1 MKKIIKILSPVV
13 MIAIF
18 SFVLYYLLLPAAT
31 IHSAGTAV
39 FILFILVIVLMTSV
53 TVEMIRKASRT
64 GNVIKNGKVSAIKS
78 AGGSKISVSS
88 ISALAFLF
96 VIIILIGG
104 LISSAKIFS
113 AKAYQSLLTV
123 NEGDF
128 LKDVQSISYDM
139 IPALDK
145 DSSAKLGERKMG
157 EMSDLVSQFEVT
169 DMYTQINYKGRP
181 VRVTPLRYGG
191 FFKWLNNKKVG
202 ISAYIM
208 VDMVS
213 QEVTCVRLNEGIKY
227 SPSEFFSR
235 DLKRYIRFKYP
246 DMIFDEP
253 VFEIDENGAPFW
265 IISHVKTSIGLYG
278 GKDIAG
284 AVILNAVTG
293 ETSYYNIEEIPTWVD
308 RVYNSE
314 RIINQYNDYG
324 SLTHGFWN
332 SIVGQRD
339 VKNTTEGYN
348 YIVLN
353 DDVYMY
359 TGITSVGK
367 DESNIGF
374 ILVNQRT
381 KETKFYNISGAE
393 EYSGMASAE
402 GLVQQFGYKATFP
415 LLLNID
421 NQPTYFMALKDEAG
435 LVKQYA
441 MVNINQYQIG
451 AIGDTIA
458 ECEKAYISAISK
470 NGAVVGNRNNETEV
484 VKGAI
489 AEIRTTVIDGNS
501 YYFIVLS
508 NSDKVFV
515 ISSEK
520 DRNVV
525 MLNTKDNVEITYN
538 TSDSSIIDAIEI
550 LKK

>member
-1 MKKIIKILSPVV
+1 
-13 MIAIF
+13 
-18 SFVLYYLLLPAAT
+18 
-31 IHSAGTAV
+31 
-39 FILFILVIVLMTSV
+39 
-53 TVEMIRKASRT
+53 
-64 GNVIKNGKVSAIKS
+64 
-78 AGGSKISVSS
+78 
-88 ISALAFLF
+88 
-96 VIIILIGG
+96 
-104 LISSAKIFS
+104 
-113 AKAYQSLLTV
+113 
-123 NEGDF
+123 
-128 LKDVQSISYDM
+128 
-139 IPALDK
+139 
-145 DSSAKLGERKMG
+145 
-157 EMSDLVSQFEVT
+157 
-169 DMYTQINYKGRP
+169 MYTQINYKGRP

-191 FFKWLNNKKVG
+191 FFKWLNNKEVG
-202 ISAYIM
+202 IAAYIM

-253 VFEIDENGAPFW
+253 EFEIDENGDPFW
-265 IISHVKTSIGLYG
+265 IISHVNTSIGLYG

-293 ETSYYNIEEIPTWVD
+293 ETAYYKLDEIPTWVD

-332 SIVGQRD
+332 SIFGQRD

-348 YIVLN
+348 YIALN

-359 TGITSVGK
+359 TGVTSVGK

-470 NGAVVGNRNNETEV
+470 NGIAGNRNNETEV
-484 VKGAI
+484 VKGTI
-489 AEIRTTVIDGNS
+489 AEIRTTVIEGNS

-508 NSDKVFV
+508 NSDRVFV

-520 DRNVV
+520 DRSVV
-525 MLNTKDNVEITYN
+525 MLNPKDNVEITYN
-538 TSDSSIIDAIEI
+538 PSDSSIIDVIEI
-550 LKK
+550 SKE